1 MADQRPYVDLS
12 INLLARN
19 YGPADKMQGAVAAY
33 APFRRRALVDRRSS
47 IGMATGRPLLPHK
60 LLPLGRFGS
69 KRIGKSTKGT
79 RKVGNEWRPCAPH
92 CSKKQRSMR
101 TTRFFGRGKLAA
113 KDMLDAAPAP
123 ANKLAEQAL
132 HSARFPFFT
141 RERAMLELEA
151 LHGPLS
157 FQESFRL

>member
-1 MADQRPYVDLS
+1 MRAALFEKAKIDV
-12 INLLARN
+12 N
-19 YGPADKMQGAVAAY
+19 YAK
-33 APFRRRALVDRRSS
+33 
-47 IGMATGRPLLPHK
+47 
-60 LLPLGRFGS
+60 
-69 KRIGKSTKGT
+69 
-79 RKVGNEWRPCAPH
+79 
-92 CSKKQRSMR
+92 
-101 TTRFFGRGKLAA
+101 FFGRGKLAV